1 MNQVRTFVLL
11 AAITALFLGVGYA
24 IGGET
29 GIIIAFLMAAGMN
42 FFAYWN
48 SDRMVLSMYNAR
60 PVDRA
65 SAPDL
70 VGLVEQLAARAGLP
84 TPKVYIV
91 EEDQPNAFA
100 TGRNPENAAV
110 AVTSGILRTLSHEEL
125 AGVL

>member
-1 MNQVRTFVLL
+1 ML

-29 GIIIAFLMAAGMN
+29 GLVVAFLMAAGMN

-65 SAPDL
+65 SAPYP
-70 VGLVEQLAARAGLP
+70 G
-84 TPKVYIV
+84 
-91 EEDQPNAFA
+91 
-100 TGRNPENAAV
+100 GRV
-110 AVTSGILRTLSHEEL
+110 
-125 AGVL
+125 